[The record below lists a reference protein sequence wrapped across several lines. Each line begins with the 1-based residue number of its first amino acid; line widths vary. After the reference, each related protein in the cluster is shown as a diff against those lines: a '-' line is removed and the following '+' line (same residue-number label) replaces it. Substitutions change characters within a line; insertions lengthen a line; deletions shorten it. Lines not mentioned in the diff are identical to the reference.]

1 MKPKFLGFNMSNT
14 HTYSNGNN
22 DGAKLFLLVFGIV
35 IAVCLFGIWK
45 ATNSLGL
52 DIWTGIYTVL
62 YIIGWI
68 ALVVGIIKVG
78 LNVPNKFL
86 IPVLAMLFLACFFP
100 VLNDYAL
107 QYSDKGFHIASELS
121 YLPSEA
127 EKMEFGATKITV
139 IWGMWYAKILYLA
152 IAGLIGLVIQ
162 KLFFYDD

>member
-1 MKPKFLGFNMSNT
+1 MKPKFLGFDMSNT
-14 HTYSNGNN
+14 HTYSSGNN

-35 IAVCLFGIWK
+35 IVACLFGIWK

-68 ALVVGIIKVG
+68 ALVVGIVKVG

-107 QYSDKGFHIASELS
+107 QYSDKGFHIAPELS

-162 KLFFYDD
+162 KVFFDDD

>member
-1 MKPKFLGFNMSNT
+1 MSNT

-35 IAVCLFGIWK
+35 IAACLFGIWK

-68 ALVVGIIKVG
+68 ALVVGIVKVG

-86 IPVLAMLFLACFFP
+86 IPVL
-100 VLNDYAL
+100 
-107 QYSDKGFHIASELS
+107 QYF
-121 YLPSEA
+121 
-127 EKMEFGATKITV
+127 
-139 IWGMWYAKILYLA
+139 AKDHYSRC
-152 IAGLIGLVIQ
+152 
-162 KLFFYDD
+162 

>member
-1 MKPKFLGFNMSNT
+1 MSNT
-14 HTYSNGNN
+14 NTYSSGNN

-35 IAVCLFGIWK
+35 IVASFFGIWK

-68 ALVVGIIKVG
+68 ALVVGIVKVG

-107 QYSDKGFHIASELS
+107 QYSDKGFYIAPELS

-152 IAGLIGLVIQ
+152 IAGLIGLGIQ
-162 KLFFYDD
+162 KVFFDDD